1 MRVPSGDAP
10 APCPASMS
18 LISPT
23 TLLVA
28 GSMMWTL
35 SPALLVWMIRTLLC
49 AASGS
54 APRITTLST
63 RTKVRE
69 RVLITPHSSHRLLG
83 LPHDEGPQH
92 LPLGIL
98 LRGEV
103 LPAAVEEVAACR
115 LFERVNQ
122 QRALRVSGQRDAP
135 YGFEVLLRLL
145 FREARSTGRR
155 RLQSQRRSR
164 PVARD
169 APGVAATLGDED

>member
-1 MRVPSGDAP
+1 MRVPSGEAP

-54 APRITTLST
+54 APRLTILST

-69 RVLITPHSSHRLLG
+69 KVLIPLSSHRLLG
-83 LPHDEGPQH
+83 LAHDKGPQH
-92 LPLGIL
+92 LPLGIF

-103 LPAAVEEVAACR
+103 LPAAVKEVAAGR
-115 LFERVNQ
+115 LFERMNQ
-122 QRALRVSGQRDAP
+122 ERALRVAGK
-135 YGFEVLLRLL
+135 
-145 FREARSTGRR
+145 REA
-155 RLQSQRRSR
+155 
-164 PVARD
+164 A
-169 APGVAATLGDED
+169 